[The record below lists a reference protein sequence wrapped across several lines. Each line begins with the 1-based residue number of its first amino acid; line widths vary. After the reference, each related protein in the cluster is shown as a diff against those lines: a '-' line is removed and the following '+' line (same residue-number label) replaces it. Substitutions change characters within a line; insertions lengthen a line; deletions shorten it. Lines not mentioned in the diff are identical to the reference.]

1 MIPMN
6 ATRPIGSIRRSPK
19 GYFQGG
25 CASIE
30 PERSHPP
37 EEFDFMSNE
46 VIDTSIISLGKTS
59 ICSPLLNSS
68 GKSHQSFVE
77 DTDRVLVHIRESEVV
92 EELKKEGPMPSFELA
107 GPRKKIYFDPSKLRC
122 AMVTC
127 GGLCPGL
134 NDIIRSIVM
143 ELYYHYGVR
152 NIYGIRYGLQGFIP
166 KYGHEVM
173 DLMPSAVANILARG
187 GSILGS
193 SRGPQDIEEIVDC
206 LERMNIGILFMIG
219 GDGTLKAAV
228 QIADT
233 ILARKLKISVVS
245 IPKTIDNDIHLISR
259 SFGFDTA
266 VDVSTQAIIGAH
278 NEAAGYPNGIG
289 LIKLMGRHSGFIAAT
304 AALAQQ
310 DVNFVL
316 IPEVDFDLEGPHG
329 FLAAVE
335 KRLLARNHAVIVVA
349 EGAGQRFFNNSSV
362 ERDESGNLRLNDIGV
377 FLKTNISNYFK
388 AKGVDI
394 NIKYIDPSYMIRSL
408 PANANDSV
416 FCGFLGR
423 NAVHA
428 GMAGKSKLVIGRWN
442 NHFVHIPME
451 ATISKRKQVAPEG
464 ELWSAVLEA
473 TGQGWMK
480 NSEN

>member
-1 MIPMN
+1 
-6 ATRPIGSIRRSPK
+6 
-19 GYFQGG
+19 
-25 CASIE
+25 
-30 PERSHPP
+30 
-37 EEFDFMSNE
+37 MSNE
-46 VIDTSIISLGKTS
+46 IIDTNIISLGKAN
-59 ICSPLLNSS
+59 ICSPLYNTG
-68 GKSHQSFVE
+68 GKSHQSFLE
-77 DTDRVLVHIRESEVV
+77 DNDRVLVHIRASEIE
-92 EELKKEGPMPSFELA
+92 EELKNNGPLPTFELA

-122 AMVTC
+122 ALVTC

-152 NIYGIRYGLQGFIP
+152 NIYGMRYGLQGFVP

-173 DLMPSAVANILARG
+173 DLTPSAVANILDRG

-228 QIADT
+228 RIADA
-233 ILARKLKISVVS
+233 ILERKLKISVVS
-245 IPKTIDNDIHLISR
+245 IPKTIDNDINLISR

-329 FLAAVE
+329 FLAALE
-335 KRLLARNHAVIVVA
+335 KRLTARNHAVIVVA
-349 EGAGQRFFNNSSV
+349 EGAGQRFFKNSQE
-362 ERDESGNLRLNDIGV
+362 ERDESGNLRLNDIGI
-377 FLKTNISNYFK
+377 FLKSTILKHFK
-388 AKGVDI
+388 AKDIDI

-480 NSEN
+480 NS